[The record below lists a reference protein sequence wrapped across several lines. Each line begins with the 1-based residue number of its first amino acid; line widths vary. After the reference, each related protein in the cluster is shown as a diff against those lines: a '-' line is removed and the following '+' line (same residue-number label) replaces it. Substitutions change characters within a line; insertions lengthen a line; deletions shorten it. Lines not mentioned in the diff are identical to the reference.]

1 MRADYSDV
9 KAIKE
14 ELMEMLKDDAD
25 AMEAVKECGFAWE
38 LRDIFEGNNICLI
51 EYAEGMI
58 DIYNHDLR
66 EWAVDNWNWV
76 EEAFLQGVADGYAE
90 ADHCY
95 HRAIMAGQYVYY
107 EAAVAEAL
115 EEIFNDINEE
125 EVA

>member
-1 MRADYSDV
+1 MRVDYSDV
-9 KAIKE
+9 KEMKE
-14 ELMEMLKDDAD
+14 ELMEMLESDAE
-25 AMEAVKECGFAWE
+25 AMEAAKECGEVWE
-38 LRDIFEGNNICLI
+38 LREVFEDALYLSEYIDGN
-51 EYAEGMI
+51 I

-66 EWAVDNWNWV
+66 EWAVDNWMWV

-107 EAAVAEAL
+107 EAAAAEAL

-125 EVA
+125 EAA